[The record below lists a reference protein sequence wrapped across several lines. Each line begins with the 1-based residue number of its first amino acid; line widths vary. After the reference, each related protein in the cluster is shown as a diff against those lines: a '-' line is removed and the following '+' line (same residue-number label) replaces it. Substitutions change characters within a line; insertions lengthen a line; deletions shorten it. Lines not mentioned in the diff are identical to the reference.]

1 MQVLILSSEISGI
14 FENKQMALIILSRN
28 NSFII
33 QEKVKLVFFLIIGVW
48 LYVKDDFRQR
58 HD

>member
-1 MQVLILSSEISGI
+1 MQVLVLSSEISGI

-48 LYVKDDFRQR
+48 LYLKDDFRQR

>member
-1 MQVLILSSEISGI
+1 MQILILSSEISGI

-48 LYVKDDFRQR
+48 LYLKDDFRQR

>member
-1 MQVLILSSEISGI
+1 MQVLVLSSEISGI
-14 FENKQMALIILSRN
+14 FENKEMALTILSRN

-48 LYVKDDFRQR
+48 LYLKDDFRQR

>member
-1 MQVLILSSEISGI
+1 MQVLVLSSEISGI
-14 FENKQMALIILSRN
+14 FENKEMALTILSRN
-28 NSFII
+28 NSFTI

-48 LYVKDDFRQR
+48 LYLKDDFRQR

>member
-1 MQVLILSSEISGI
+1 MQVLVLSSEISGI
-14 FENKQMALIILSRN
+14 FENKEMALTILSRN

-33 QEKVKLVFFLIIGVW
+33 QEKVKLVFFLIVGVW
-48 LYVKDDFRQR
+48 LYLKDDFRQR

>member
-48 LYVKDDFRQR
+48 LYLKDDFRQR